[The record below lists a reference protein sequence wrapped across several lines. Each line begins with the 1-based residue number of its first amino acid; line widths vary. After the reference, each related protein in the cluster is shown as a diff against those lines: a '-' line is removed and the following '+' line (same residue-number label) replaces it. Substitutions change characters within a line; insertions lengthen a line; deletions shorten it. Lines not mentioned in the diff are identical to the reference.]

1 MEYDLLWEKLDKVMN
16 ACYGGRRLEN
26 PFEEI
31 FTLFQIGIRIVCGGF
46 KTFVFTSRMNS
57 EE

>member
-1 MEYDLLWEKLDKVMN
+1 MEYDLLWEKLDKVLI

-26 PFEEI
+26 PFEEL

-46 KTFVFTSRMNS
+46 KTFLCSQVG
-57 EE
+57 